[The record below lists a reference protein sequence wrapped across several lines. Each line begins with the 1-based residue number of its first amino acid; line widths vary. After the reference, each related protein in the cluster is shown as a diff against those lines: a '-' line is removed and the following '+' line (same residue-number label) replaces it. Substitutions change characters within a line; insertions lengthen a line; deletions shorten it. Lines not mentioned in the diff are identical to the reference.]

1 MPMESIVRVP
11 KDRIAVLIGKSGAT
25 RKALEEGSGAAIV
38 IDSNTGDVTLTWSV
52 EGADPILMMKLPDIV
67 KAIGRGMAPKKALQ
81 LLDDDCYFQLYDM
94 REWVGKQSTQQSR
107 MRGRLIGRDGRI
119 RRMIEENSGCEMSV
133 YGSTVVL
140 IGDEEGLPLANSAV
154 ERILRGAE
162 HSTVI
167 KMLEREQRDRKM
179 RVRRLDYIQ
188 EKLPETSTG
197 FEELVPGLADARR
210 RQRRFTNAQV
220 DPADEEEIAE
230 MMELAEDES
239 ITYAEE

>member
-1 MPMESIVRVP
+1 METIVRVP
-11 KDRIAVLIGKSGAT
+11 KDRIAVLIGRSGVT

-38 IDSNTGDVTLTWSV
+38 IDSRTGDVTLTWPV
-52 EGADPILMMKLPDIV
+52 EGADPVLMMKLPDLV

-94 REWVGKQSTQQSR
+94 REWVGKQPTQKSR

-119 RRMIEENSGCEMSV
+119 RRMIEENTGCEMSV

-140 IGDEEGLPLANSAV
+140 IGDEDGLTLANSAV

-167 KMLEREQRDRKM
+167 KMLERERRQRKM
-179 RVRRLDYIQ
+179 RVRRLDSI
-188 EKLPETSTG
+188 EERRPETSAG

-210 RQRRFTNAQV
+210 RQRRFTNSQV
-220 DPADEEEIAE
+220 DPEDEKSVDE
-230 MMELAEDES
+230 MMELQEDES